1 LTPRKLSVTN
11 AKAPPEALQVSLR
24 VGRPEDAARLA
35 TVFVAAWRSAY
46 PGVVA
51 DEIIGGL
58 DEQQTATWLR
68 TLLSS
73 SGSTTLV
80 AESDDGDVLGFSRY
94 GEDPDDAGSGHI
106 FSLYVAPSVSRRGLG
121 RRLLAHALDDLGR
134 SQPGSVTLWV
144 FEENA
149 AARGFYSAFGF
160 LPDGARRTEP
170 EYGAEEIRLRR
181 ASGATL

>member
-1 LTPRKLSVTN
+1 VTN
-11 AKAPPEALQVSLR
+11 AKAPPDALQVSLR
-24 VGRPEDAARLA
+24 VGRPEDATRLA
-35 TVFVAAWRSAY
+35 KVFVAAWRSAY
-46 PGVVA
+46 PGVVP
-51 DEIIGGL
+51 DEILGGL

-73 SGSTTLV
+73 SRSTTAV
-80 AESDDGDVLGFSRY
+80 AESDDGEVLGFSRY
-94 GEDPDDAGSGHI
+94 GEDPDNPGSGHI

-121 RRLLAHALDDLGR
+121 RRLLAHALDDLER
-134 SQPGSVTLWV
+134 SRPGSLTLWV

-149 AARGFYSAFGF
+149 AARRFYSAFGF

-170 EYGAEEIRLRR
+170 EYGADEIRLRR